1 MITNL
6 LKKQIVLLVS
16 MLSFFSIQAQT
27 PNFQWARA
35 IGDTAFDYAKSITID
50 DSGNVYTVGTFQ
62 GIVDFNPGLAV
73 SNLTSLTVPS
83 AFISKLDANG
93 NFKWAKKI
101 GGTSNTYGEGIAISN
116 LGDIYI
122 TGYFYG
128 TTDFNP
134 SLFFTNNISCSG
146 GSDAYILKL
155 SSSGVFVWVKTIG
168 DIGNDVGRKV
178 KVNNTGDVY
187 ITGKF
192 EQTVDF
198 NPGASIITMTATNKD
213 AFILKL
219 DASGNFGW
227 SKKLGGTGIEN
238 AIDMSIDHLGNVYS
252 IGSFDGNIDL
262 DPSTAA
268 NLIYTTSGLQD
279 IYISKLDASG
289 NFVWGRKI
297 GNAANNFATA
307 IANDT
312 SGNPYITGYFE
323 DTLDFNPNNLAITNL
338 IADFTDAYI
347 LKLNPVN
354 GYLIWVKQIGGSNFD
369 EAHSITIDQNN
380 NSYIT
385 GQFKSNCDFDPNAG
399 VFTLNTTGNGRDLF
413 VLKLSDAGN
422 FIWVKAT
429 GGNGVVNST
438 GIVVSNTNEVL
449 VAGYFEGTVDFD
461 DPNAVNFSST
471 GLRDIFIYKLNQNS
485 VSGFSTNTKAQSFS
499 IFPNPTSTQLH
510 IVFDQ
515 EQNNTKIKLI
525 DVFGKT
531 IQVQTFTGT
540 SKSIDVTMLNS
551 GIYYLQVMTT
561 EKIRTQ
567 KIIVK

>member
-35 IGDTAFDYAKSITID
+35 IGDTAFDYAKSITTD

-73 SNLTSLTVPS
+73 SNLTSLTIPS

-227 SKKLGGTGIEN
+227 SKKLGGSGNEN
-238 AIDMSIDHLGNVYS
+238 PIDLSIDHLGNVFS
-252 IGSFDGNIDL
+252 VGNFDGNIDL

-268 NLIYTTSGLQD
+268 NLIISTNGLED

-289 NFVWGRKI
+289 NFVWGRRI
-297 GNAANNFATA
+297 GNADDNIAAA

-312 SGNPYITGYFE
+312 LGNPYITGYFE

-338 IADFTDAYI
+338 IANFTDVYI
-347 LKLNPVN
+347 LKLNASN
-354 GYLIWVKQIGGSNFD
+354 GLLNWVKQIGGGNFD
-369 EAHSITIDQNN
+369 RAYGIAVDQTNN
-380 NSYIT
+380 CYIT
-385 GQFKSNCDFDPNAG
+385 GQFKSSCDFDPGPGTFN
-399 VFTLNTTGNGRDLF
+399 LNTTGNGKDLF
-413 VLKLSDAGN
+413 VVKLNDAGN

-461 DPNAVNFSST
+461 DPNAVNFSSA
-471 GLRDIFIYKLNQNS
+471 GLRDVFIYKLNQNS
-485 VSGFSTNTKAQSFS
+485 VSSFITNTKAQSFS
-499 IFPNPTSTQLH
+499 IFPNPTSSQLT
-510 IVFDQ
+510 IVFDAA
-515 EQNNTKIKLI
+515 QNNTQLKLI

-561 EKIRTQ
+561 EKMSTQ
-567 KIIVK
+567 KIMIE